1 MAPSMLEAARK
12 EFQREV
18 RSFANPPAR
27 VTPAPA
33 PPREVKKVVPLPV
46 IRDEYWN
53 KLYAS
58 ALNNKFNEEHAAKFA
73 DTACRCRKHAVKLS
87 DEKKKHEPPILAK
100 PPPMTCQSMNVH
112 KRSDVK
118 CQART
123 LENRPCPFRA
133 TSRCGKF
140 CSKHAV

>member
-1 MAPSMLEAARK
+1 MLEVARK
-12 EFQREV
+12 EFEREV
-18 RSFANPPAR
+18 RAYANPQAR
-27 VTPAPA
+27 VTPAAAA
-33 PPREVKKVVPLPV
+33 PRVVKKVVPLPV

-53 KLYAS
+53 KLYES
-58 ALNNKFNEEHAAKFA
+58 ALKDKFNEEDAAKFA
-73 DTACRCRKHAVKLS
+73 DSAWRCRKNSVKLS
-87 DEKKKHEPPILAK
+87 DEKKKHAPPILAK
-100 PPPMTCQSMNVH
+100 PPPMTCQSVNVH

-133 TSRCGKF
+133 SSRCGKF